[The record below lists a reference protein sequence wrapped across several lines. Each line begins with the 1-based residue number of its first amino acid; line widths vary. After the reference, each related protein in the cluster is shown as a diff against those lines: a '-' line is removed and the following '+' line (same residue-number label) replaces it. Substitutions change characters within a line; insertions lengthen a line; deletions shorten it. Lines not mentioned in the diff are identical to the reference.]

1 MVKKKED
8 NKSLYIDVTKELLDK
23 ATPNSH
29 DILIDKEFIDD
40 KNVRHPIKDIE
51 KVHPASK
58 NSDEYMIAS
67 ILKETLGGEIHM
79 VPRITNMANSHLG
92 VKTPDYIWN
101 NEKWDLKTPRNVG
114 HFKNTIERFLKK
126 KNARIQAEKYII
138 NYINFDN
145 ITNQQII
152 NVVHRTLK
160 NRNWVKCIII
170 IRNRKIFRIYSKI
183 K

>member
-1 MVKKKED
+1 MN
-8 NKSLYIDVTKELLDK
+8 NKYLAVTNEWLRNGK
-23 ATPNSH
+23 PNSH
-29 DILIDKEFIDD
+29 DIVIDDYFIDELGI
-40 KNVRHPIKDIE
+40 RHPIKGIE
-51 KVHPASK
+51 KVHSASK
-58 NSDEYMIAS
+58 NSDEYMITT

-79 VPRITNMANSHLG
+79 VSRITNMANSHLG